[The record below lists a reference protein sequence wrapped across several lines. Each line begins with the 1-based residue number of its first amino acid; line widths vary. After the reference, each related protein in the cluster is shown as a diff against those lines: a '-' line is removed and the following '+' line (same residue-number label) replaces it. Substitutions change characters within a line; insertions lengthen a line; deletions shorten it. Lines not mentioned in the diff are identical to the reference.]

1 MLDFDKWSEIYNS
14 LKKHKLRTFLTALG
28 VFWGIF
34 MLVLLLGAGKGFENS
49 IMRNFDIQKNS
60 LFVWSSRTSVP
71 YKGMKP
77 GRSVKLKNDD
87 IKAIR
92 AMIPEADVIAPRN
105 QLDGNFIVKYKNNN
119 ASFSVYGDYPEFIKI
134 KDINLQQGRFINN
147 DDMRESRKI
156 AVIGSRVQEV
166 LFKDSEEDPIGKYI
180 EIKGVYFMIVGL
192 FKPRGEGND
201 NMEDAQTI
209 YVPNSTFQRAF
220 NKVNQVD
227 WFAFTP
233 KEGVP
238 AAVLEQK
245 VKELLA
251 ARHLVAPN
259 DLKAFGS
266 ANVEEEY
273 EKVQGLFTG
282 ISVFTWVVSIFTII
296 AGVVGVSNIMFIIVK
311 ERTNEIGIRKA
322 LGATPLS
329 IISLIVQEALV
340 LTAFAGYAGLVAG
353 VGVIELIN
361 FLMQKF
367 NIELN
372 FFYNP
377 RVDFGTAVSALV
389 LLVVTGTLAGLM
401 PAVKAAKVNPV
412 EALKAE

>member
-1 MLDFDKWSEIYNS
+1 MMPDFDKWAEIYSS

-34 MLVLLLGAGKGFENS
+34 MLTLLLGAGNGFENS
-49 IMRNFDIQKNS
+49 IMRNFDLQKNS
-60 LFVWSSRTSVP
+60 LFVWSARTSVP

-87 IKAIR
+87 IEAIR
-92 AMIPEADVIAPRN
+92 KNIAEAGVVAPRN

-119 ASFSVYGDYPEFIKI
+119 ASFSVYGDYPDFIKI

-147 DDMRESRKI
+147 ADMRESRKI
-156 AVIGSRVQEV
+156 AIIGNRVQEI
-166 LFKDSEEDPIGKYI
+166 LFKEEDPIGKYI
-180 EIKGVYFMIVGL
+180 EIKGVYFLVVGL
-192 FKPRGEGND
+192 SKPRGEGGD

-220 NKVNQVD
+220 NRINQID

-233 KEGVP
+233 KKGVR
-238 AAVLEQK
+238 AETLEQK

-251 ARHLVAPN
+251 ARHLVSPN

-273 EKVQGLFTG
+273 EKVQSLFKG
-282 ISVFTWVVSIFTII
+282 IAAFTWIVSIFTII

-322 LGATPLS
+322 LGATPFS

-340 LTAFAGYAGLVAG
+340 LTAFSGYAGLVVG
-353 VGVIELIN
+353 VGLIELIN
-361 FLMQKF
+361 SLMQKF
-367 NIELN
+367 HVELN

-377 RVDFGTAVSALV
+377 QVDFGTALSALT
-389 LLVVTGTLAGLM
+389 LLIVTGLLAGLM
-401 PAVKAAKVNPV
+401 PALKAAKVNPV
-412 EALKAE
+412 EALKVE